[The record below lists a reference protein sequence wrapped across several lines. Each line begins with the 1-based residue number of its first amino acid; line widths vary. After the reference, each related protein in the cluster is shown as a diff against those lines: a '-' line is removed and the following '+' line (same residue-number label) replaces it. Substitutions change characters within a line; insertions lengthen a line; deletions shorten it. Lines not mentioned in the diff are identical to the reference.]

1 MSQQSTE
8 RQEDKKRKAIF
19 SGNQG
24 IRRDVWEE
32 AMRLTRQSEHA
43 RRGPSHNNQHQEDR

>member
-1 MSQQSTE
+1 MSAERSE

-19 SGNQG
+19 CGNQG

-32 AMRLTRQSEHA
+32 AMRLTRQSE
-43 RRGPSHNNQHQEDR
+43 RQIRQQTQPREER

>member
-19 SGNQG
+19 SGNPG

-32 AMRLTRQSEHA
+32 AMRMTRMSETKRQTPARPYQS
-43 RRGPSHNNQHQEDR
+43 